1 MLLEF
6 GNNFSAARKSTARV
20 WRERD
25 NRVAGRCPVAVVV
38 MNVVDLQRSELRLAL
53 YWQIRRVFGLRTMVP
68 AMLIV
73 LFERTTLRAPVRTCV
88 SAMSM
93 LER

>member
-6 GNNFSAARKSTARV
+6 GNNFSAARESTTRV

-25 NRVAGRCPVAVVV
+25 NRVAGRCPVAIVV
-38 MNVVDLQRSELRLAL
+38 MDVVDLQRSQPLAL
-53 YWQIRRVFGLRTMVP
+53 YGQIQRVFMLRTMVP
-68 AMLIV
+68 AALIV
-73 LFERTTLRAPVRTCV
+73 LFERATLRAPVRTCV

-93 LER
+93 LGR